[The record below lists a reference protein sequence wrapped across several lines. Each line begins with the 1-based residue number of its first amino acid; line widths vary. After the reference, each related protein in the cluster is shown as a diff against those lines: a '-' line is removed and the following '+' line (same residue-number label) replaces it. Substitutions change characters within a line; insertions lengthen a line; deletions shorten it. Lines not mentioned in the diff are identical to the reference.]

1 MLKIKKTIFIACAAF
16 TFAQL
21 NVNAQEA
28 LKSAEEEYYDFLA
41 LQGLTERNYL
51 NYRTLSDSEW
61 QIKEDAEHPWQDNNL
76 GTKKTVFQAETLSD
90 GWFMRGVDQSVK
102 YKVYGPEWF
111 NSYNTHMPYGQND
124 GALWQ
129 GKGYNTSITAGARL
143 EAYGFEVTFKPQI
156 SFSQNKSFDLMPSAY
171 DSPYGYFWGYGRNQG
186 ADAPQRFGDDSFWT
200 FDWGD
205 TEIRYTWHNLTA
217 GVGTQAIW
225 LGPAFV
231 NPVLHSNNAATYPK
245 VDVGFRKTEV
255 NIFGHYIGDM
265 EGRIWTGRL
274 TESDYFDNDGSNDH
288 NMFHGLTMSYAPS
301 FLEGLTLGVNRVC
314 LTKWKMKN
322 LKYVLPREENSDVGV
337 QGSGED
343 QKASFTADW
352 IFPSVGFEVYGEI
365 GIDDFANRMKNFEH
379 TMTYTAGAKKAVRI
393 SDKHN
398 ISGEIIF
405 EWNNT
410 EMSQDFQLQ
419 WPYNFGFH
427 YQVTQ
432 GYTNKGQWLGSGIG
446 YGGNS
451 QFLGFKIYHPKG
463 SVLLFINR
471 FEPDSNYIY
480 SKAVEAKANEDNL
493 NDKYYHQMKSHLVL
507 GISSDYFVT
516 SSLKINAGILYDKIY
531 SPYYEDESKEGTWM
545 RNYSAQFGLKY
556 SL

>member
-1 MLKIKKTIFIACAAF
+1 
-16 TFAQL
+16 
-21 NVNAQEA
+21 
-28 LKSAEEEYYDFLA
+28 
-41 LQGLTERNYL
+41 
-51 NYRTLSDSEW
+51 
-61 QIKEDAEHPWQDNNL
+61 
-76 GTKKTVFQAETLSD
+76 
-90 GWFMRGVDQSVK
+90 
-102 YKVYGPEWF
+102 
-111 NSYNTHMPYGQND
+111 
-124 GALWQ
+124 
-129 GKGYNTSITAGARL
+129 
-143 EAYGFEVTFKPQI
+143 
-156 SFSQNKSFDLMPSAY
+156 
-171 DSPYGYFWGYGRNQG
+171 
-186 ADAPQRFGDDSFWT
+186 
-200 FDWGD
+200 
-205 TEIRYTWHNLTA
+205 
-217 GVGTQAIW
+217 
-225 LGPAFV
+225 
-231 NPVLHSNNAATYPK
+231 
-245 VDVGFRKTEV
+245 
-255 NIFGHYIGDM
+255 
-265 EGRIWTGRL
+265 
-274 TESDYFDNDGSNDH
+274 
-288 NMFHGLTMSYAPS
+288 
-301 FLEGLTLGVNRVC
+301 
-314 LTKWKMKN
+314 MKN

-393 SDKHN
+393 SNKHN